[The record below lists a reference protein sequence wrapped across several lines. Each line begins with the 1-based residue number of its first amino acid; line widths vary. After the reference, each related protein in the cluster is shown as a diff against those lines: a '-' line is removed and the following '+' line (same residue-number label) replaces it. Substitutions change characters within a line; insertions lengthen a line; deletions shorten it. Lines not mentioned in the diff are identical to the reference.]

1 MIQRTYHDG
10 YANLAAA
17 IIADG
22 HKHNDQVFLNSD
34 WCDTLRW
41 MCKLDDELHVHDD
54 IVRIPKG
61 SMHGIKNE
69 KD

>member
-22 HKHNDQVFLNSD
+22 HKHNDQVFLSSD
-34 WCDTLRW
+34 WCELLRW
-41 MCKLDDELHVHDD
+41 ICELDDKLHGHGG
-54 IVRIPKG
+54 IARIPKG
-61 SMHGIKNE
+61 SIYGIKNE
-69 KD
+69 KN